1 VDRAR
6 RPRARLNLVRAA
18 LRLLVVLALV
28 TALWASF
35 LAPIYDRLVVRAS
48 LPVVHALERTR
59 RVAGTR
65 VEGDYTVL
73 TRTPAGA
80 ELGEQR
86 LELRTHHN
94 NVPLLVAL
102 MLAASPGGV
111 GRRVARLCVAG
122 AILFVTHVAHF
133 VLAVQWEY
141 AVHNTG
147 TYRNDD
153 VGVLAQPFWERLRNG
168 AELRKAVVVAVYE
181 FYAHVGRLVMPV
193 LLWMLLADRRA

>member
-1 VDRAR
+1 
-6 RPRARLNLVRAA
+6 VRAA

-28 TALWASF
+28 TALWIWLLEPA
-35 LAPIYDRLVVRAS
+35 YDRLVVRAS

-59 RVAGTR
+59 RVSGVR
-65 VEGDYTVL
+65 FEGDYTVL

-94 NVPLLVAL
+94 NVPLLIAL
-102 MLAASPGGV
+102 MLAASPGTI
-111 GRRVARLCVAG
+111 GRRVARLGVAG

-147 TYRNDD
+147 TYHVDD
-153 VGVLAQPFWERLRNG
+153 LNVLHQPLWERLRNA
-168 AELRKAVVVAVYE
+168 AELRKTVVVAVYGL
-181 FYAHVGRLVMPV
+181 YAHVGRLVMPV